1 MAEGEIKRLIEIMAE
16 MLDEQRLTRE
26 EQRLNRKELEMLNK
40 KTEEGFSKVN
50 VSIGELRLSV
60 MKLATEIEV
69 IHDHEKRIGAIEK
82 VVFK

>member
-16 MLDEQRLTRE
+16 MLDEQRL
-26 EQRLNRKELEMLNK
+26 NRKELETLNK

-60 MKLATEIEV
+60 MKLATRNRS
-69 IHDHEKRIGAIEK
+69 HS
-82 VVFK
+82 